1 MAEYTI
7 IELLYYDCDKYGSLT
22 ASFRIEGDSEDT
34 YRTIE
39 TDEYYYCAEKESSE
53 NDVYHT
59 KEWEE
64 GDLENDGFYYS
75 HFDFS
80 EWLEY
85 EHSEEKVIEFIYDN
99 YELEDLPEPEFE

>member
-1 MAEYTI
+1 MTEYTI
-7 IELLYYDCDKYGSLT
+7 TELAYYHCDDGGLLT

-53 NDVYHT
+53 NGGYHT
-59 KEWEE
+59 KEWE
-64 GDLENDGFYYS
+64 DGELDEYGYYYS

-80 EWLEY
+80 EWMDY
-85 EHSEEKVIEFIYDN
+85 EHNEEKVIEFIYDN
-99 YELEDLPEPEFE
+99 YQLEDLPEPELE